1 MRVCD
6 INPHLRFASVMRY
19 AQAYNGKPVKVKD
32 CRIFYVTEGSAQLY
46 IAGKSYALAPNSL
59 FYCCAGSEYTIAT
72 QDGFSL
78 ISLNFDLTQEHNAI
92 VIPFSPATTGEREWQ
107 AAVYAD
113 QVTDSQFLNGHLYL
127 SGASGLVHHLESIA
141 AEFEGNEPFFREIC
155 STTLKALL
163 LELHRLNPTDIP
175 PKIAYVKDYI
185 QQHYADNITN
195 RELAD
200 LVGYHEYYLNRI
212 FAAYTGTNL
221 HEYLLKVRLNRAS
234 FLILNTDLDLKE
246 IPEKTGFRGYPHFSS
261 YFKKVYGYAPAE
273 YRKRLKGNI

>member
-19 AQAYNGKPVKVKD
+19 AQAYNGKSVKVKD

-46 IAGKSYALAPNSL
+46 IAGKSYVLAPNSL

-78 ISLNFDLTQEHNAI
+78 ISLNFDLTQEHNAMI
-92 VIPFSPATTGEREWQ
+92 IPFSPATPGEQEWQ

-113 QVTDSQFLNGHLYL
+113 RVADSPFLNTHLYL
-127 SGASGLVHHLESIA
+127 SGASGLVHHL
-141 AEFEGNEPFFREIC
+141 
-155 STTLKALL
+155 
-163 LELHRLNPTDIP
+163 DIP

-185 QQHYADNITN
+185 QQHYTENITN

-246 IPEKTGFRGYPHFSS
+246 IPEKTGFRNYPHFSS